1 IDSVVLGLLLVLLV
15 LVYRKRH
22 QTDPPRW
29 MSKFQ
34 TAGAGFAFTLGL
46 LLLSVF
52 PTDIVTSVT
61 CGLHVARHDDPWWQ
75 VLPFVGLTLALV
87 AVPAMLVLLLGKRA
101 EVLLPKARNWMTTNS
116 WIVSEIVI
124 VFFTGITIK
133 SLA

>member
-1 IDSVVLGLLLVLLV
+1 
-15 LVYRKRH
+15 
-22 QTDPPRW
+22 

-61 CGLHVARHDDPWWQ
+61 CGFHVARHDDPWWQ
-75 VLPFVGLTLALV
+75 VLPFVGLTLLLL
-87 AVPAMLVLLLGKRA
+87 AVPFLMVLLLGQRA
-101 EVLLPKARNWMTTNS
+101 EVLLPKIRDWMTANS

-124 VFFTGITIK
+124 VFFMVLTIK
-133 SLA
+133 SLAGG